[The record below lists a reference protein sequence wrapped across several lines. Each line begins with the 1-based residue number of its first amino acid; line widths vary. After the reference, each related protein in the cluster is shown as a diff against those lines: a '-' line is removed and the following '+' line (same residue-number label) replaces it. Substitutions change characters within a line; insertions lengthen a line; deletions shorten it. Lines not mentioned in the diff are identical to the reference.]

1 MAETKNISLPVVNLE
16 GKKTG
21 DILLSKE
28 VFGISDKNEQAIHDA
43 VFTQMSNAR
52 QATAKTKKRH
62 EVAGGG
68 KKPWKQ
74 KGTGRARA
82 GSSRSPLWVG
92 GGKVFGPDGM
102 QNYAVSQNKKQHAL
116 ALKTVL
122 SQKAVKGLI
131 VVDDLN
137 MKSIS
142 TKDFAKDLANI
153 KVDGKAI
160 VVVNPKNANLIK
172 SANNVDSV
180 ELRAVDNISVYDLL
194 NAQYLVISKDDIKA
208 LEGGLK

>member
-1 MAETKNISLPVVNLE
+1 MADTITLPVVNLQ
-16 GKKTG
+16 GTKTG
-21 DILLSKE
+21 DVKLSKE
-28 VFGISDKNEQAIHDA
+28 VFGLTEKNEQAVHDA

-92 GGKVFGPDGM
+92 GGKVFGPDGN
-102 QNYAVSQNKKQHAL
+102 QNYTVSQNKKQHAL
-116 ALKTVL
+116 AMKTVL
-122 SQKAVKGLI
+122 SQKAAKGLI
-131 VVDDLN
+131 VVDEFKLE
-137 MKSIS
+137 KIS
-142 TKDFAKDLANI
+142 CKDFKKDLENI
-153 KVDGKAI
+153 KSVGKTLLVVDPAN
-160 VVVNPKNANLIK
+160 VNLVK
-172 SANNVDSV
+172 SASNLSNV
-180 ELRAVDNISVYDLL
+180 ELRAVNNISVYDIL
-194 NAQYLVISKDDIKA
+194 NAEYLVIAKEDVKT